1 MKVYKYL
8 NTSNSDVLKN
18 IKICMESIYKTSD
31 LHDIDLILEFLSLSE
46 KNNRYYELFGTII
59 ENLDECDSTSFIFC
73 LDLSDY
79 YILDRVT
86 LEVNKNCN
94 TNFEK
99 TECYDFL
106 TKWISKSNVDK
117 FHLKYNLKNLDYY
130 NFRNFGDVEKYLE
143 NNNIQ
148 DLFNLIENRRDKY
161 SKIINITREDLN
173 NSKYGFVLH
182 DLSDK
187 YSVTDI
193 LYYGDYDLLF
203 LDEIIDEDIFGIS
216 ELINI
221 EIPEYYKKILK
232 SVLNKD
238 RYLEINNYVFD
249 TYSLAYRNMAFDTF
263 LVVTNTEKVYN
274 FYNELSIFL
283 EERIGSFYKICTS
296 SRELYI
302 SLNQE
307 KIIHQIPRIQ
317 IYYDNKE
324 YFLEGFKFCCPEM
337 TLILKNYY
345 LNNIKTSIT
354 FFRKFNEN
362 ELKNIVEF
370 NELHPLQNIGEY
382 IDCSDIEYCDLY
394 IVNVNPFDEMFIK
407 YFSEL

>member
-1 MKVYKYL
+1 M
-8 NTSNSDVLKN
+8 
-18 IKICMESIYKTSD
+18 
-31 LHDIDLILEFLSLSE
+31 
-46 KNNRYYELFGTII
+46 
-59 ENLDECDSTSFIFC
+59 
-73 LDLSDY
+73 
-79 YILDRVT
+79 
-86 LEVNKNCN
+86 
-94 TNFEK
+94 
-99 TECYDFL
+99 
-106 TKWISKSNVDK
+106 
-117 FHLKYNLKNLDYY
+117 
-130 NFRNFGDVEKYLE
+130 
-143 NNNIQ
+143 
-148 DLFNLIENRRDKY
+148 IENRRDKY

-232 SVLNKD
+232 SILNKD
-238 RYLEINNYVFD
+238 RYLEINNYIFD

-263 LVVTNTEKVYN
+263 LVVTNTEKVYD

-324 YFLEGFKFCCPEM
+324 YFLEGFGFCCPEM

-370 NELHPLQNIGEY
+370 NEHSINMIMKLQ
-382 IDCSDIEYCDLY
+382 D
-394 IVNVNPFDEMFIK
+394 
-407 YFSEL
+407 